1 MVMILTALLLMV
13 LIRRLGLAM
22 VEIEQ
27 SRISHGAVLKQV
39 RSWLIVA
46 WSGWRWPVAV

>member
-1 MVMILTALLLMV
+1 MTLSALLLMV
-13 LIRRLGLAM
+13 LTRRLGLAL

-39 RSWLIVA
+39 NIVFQKE
-46 WSGWRWPVAV
+46 GQT